1 MYNLKSESHTLSSD
15 LQLVGVIVVILELL
29 GPALQFLGLCPKS
42 GQALVAIRAELAEV
56 FQHFQLKELPVCG
69 VVNGLGLPLL
79 VGYHVIPG
87 PQETH
92 FLGHIGVVRVTI
104 DAACDIRLLQ
114 DGGLHLVVVCGAA
127 GRDFILEHIK
137 GYNRFPK
144 LTVSKQTCSPCS
156 AHTDTPW
163 VAITDQ
169 MYWKTLKKKI

>member
-1 MYNLKSESHTLSSD
+1 
-15 LQLVGVIVVILELL
+15 
-29 GPALQFLGLCPKS
+29 
-42 GQALVAIRAELAEV
+42 
-56 FQHFQLKELPVCG
+56 
-69 VVNGLGLPLL
+69 
-79 VGYHVIPG
+79 VIPG

-144 LTVSKQTCSPCS
+144 LTVSEQTCFPCS

-169 MYWKTLKKKI
+169 MYWKTLKKKYKITTHILADAVFLFQNARQKSKLGQDGLLQEQHAI